1 MPFLSKLHTARTLLM
16 HPPLFATDV
25 NAATPPHPKLL
36 QYLRCTQA
44 FNDHALLP
52 GPRDPGVHVNEP
64 GRLHVLHPAM
74 QWRKLHE
81 RPFNELHNEHRK
93 HNENVYDST
102 LENYAASA
110 WNTLGCHEPLL
121 PVRRNAGP

>member
-1 MPFLSKLHTARTLLM
+1 M
-16 HPPLFATDV
+16 FA
-25 NAATPPHPKLL
+25 L
-36 QYLRCTQA
+36 CTQA

-52 GPRDPGVHVNEP
+52 GPKDPGVHVDEP
-64 GRLHVLHPAM
+64 EPLHVLHPAM

-81 RPFNELHNEHRK
+81 RPFNELQGHRK

-110 WNTLGCHEPLL
+110 WNTLASHEPLL